1 MTMRN
6 RHSFLFQ
13 AAVFTATMLTMALG
27 GISALVENN
36 PCARPLPGS
45 VVSNPPDLFSDNG
58 VLRVDFSYNT
68 TTDAYGRT
76 LYCFATPDGAE
87 SPTLHVRPGDHLVI
101 KVKNNLPLPS
111 DSNGMAPEVAPADRE
126 WCRFPRWIATSA
138 LNVCGNP
145 IMTPTSVNLHF
156 HGTNT
161 APKCH
166 QDEVLRT
173 MINSGDTFTYN
184 LAFPANE
191 PSGLYWYH
199 PHIHGIAEAA
209 VQGGASGAIVV
220 EGIQNIQ
227 HAVARLPQQ
236 ILVIRDQNVA
246 NPPTFSDPNEPSWD
260 ISLNY
265 SPIPYPYYT
274 PAIIQM
280 EPGKNQFWR
289 VVNASAD
296 TIVDLQ
302 LQYDGQPQTLQ
313 VVGLDGVATGSQ
325 DGTRQGKIVNK
336 TDLLLAPAA
345 RAEFIVTPPSL
356 SVKNAT
362 LMTLGVD
369 TGPLGDS
376 TPPRQM
382 ATIQLAGSGSA
393 DVEEA
398 QQPLIT
404 PDVSGDPGPQRFE
417 GLAKATPTAQ
427 RSLYFSETP
436 PNPGDPDSLQTF
448 FITVDGAVPTAFDPA
463 NPPAITTTQGSVED
477 WTISNRAGE
486 VHEFHIHQ
494 IHFLLMA
501 INGVPVPPEQQQ
513 FLDMVQVPYFSGSGT
528 FPSVTVRMDFRGDDV
543 GDFVYHCHILG
554 HEDNG
559 MMAIIRVVPRGK
571 KVSAK
576 SSGPGTKVSAIGST
590 AIARS

>member
-1 MTMRN
+1 MRN
-6 RHSFLFQ
+6 RHILLSQ
-13 AAVFTATMLTMALG
+13 IGVFTATMLTTALS
-27 GISALVENN
+27 GISAPVESN

-45 VVSNPPDLFSDNG
+45 GVSNPPDLFSNNG
-58 VLRVDFSYNT
+58 ILRVDFSYNA
-68 TTDAYGRT
+68 TTDVYGRT
-76 LYCFATPDGAE
+76 LYCFATPDGQE
-87 SPTLHVRPGDHLVI
+87 SPTLHVHPGDHLVI
-101 KVKNNLPLPS
+101 KVRNNLPLPG
-111 DSNGMAPEVAPADRE
+111 DSSGMAVEVAPAYRE
-126 WCRFPRWIATSA
+126 WCRLPRWTATSA
-138 LNVCGNP
+138 LSACGNP
-145 IMTPTSVNLHF
+145 FMTPSSVNLHF

-199 PHIHGIAEAA
+199 PHIHGLAEAA

-220 EGIQNIQ
+220 DGIQNVQ
-227 HAVARLPQQ
+227 HAVAKLPQQ
-236 ILVIRDQNVA
+236 ILVIRDQNLA
-246 NPPTFSDPNEPSWD
+246 NPPPSNDPNEPSWD

-265 SPIPYPYYT
+265 VPIPYPDYT

-296 TIVDLQ
+296 TIIDLQ

-325 DGTRQGKIVNK
+325 DGTRRGKIVNK

-345 RAEFIVTPPSL
+345 RAEFIVTPPSS

-362 LMTLGVD
+362 LVTLGVD

-382 ATIQLAGSGSA
+382 ATIQLAGSASA
-393 DVEEA
+393 HVEEA
-398 QQPLIT
+398 RQRLIT

-417 GLAKATPTAQ
+417 GLAKATSTAQ

-477 WTISNRAGE
+477 WTIR
-486 VHEFHIHQ
+486 I
-494 IHFLLMA
+494 
-501 INGVPVPPEQQQ
+501 VP
-513 FLDMVQVPYFSGSGT
+513 
-528 FPSVTVRMDFRGDDV
+528 
-543 GDFVYHCHILG
+543 
-554 HEDNG
+554 
-559 MMAIIRVVPRGK
+559 
-571 KVSAK
+571 
-576 SSGPGTKVSAIGST
+576 
-590 AIARS
+590 ARSTNSTSIKFTSC

>member
-1 MTMRN
+1 MTTRN
-6 RHSFLFQ
+6 RNILLFQ
-13 AAVFTATMLTMALG
+13 IALCAAMILTETRAPAPAL
-27 GISALVENN
+27 AQNN

-45 VVSNPPDLFSDNG
+45 VISNPPDLFSHNG

-68 TTDAYGRT
+68 ATDSYGRT
-76 LYCFATPDGAE
+76 LYCFTTLDGEE
-87 SPTLHVRPGDHLVI
+87 SPTLHVHPGDHLVI
-101 KVKNNLPLPS
+101 KVKNNLPLPT
-111 DSNGMAPEVAPADRE
+111 DSRAMAM
-126 WCRFPRWIATSA
+126 ATSA
-138 LNVCGNP
+138 SDVCGNP
-145 IMTPTSVNLHF
+145 FMTTTSVNLHF

-191 PSGLYWYH
+191 PAGLYWYH
-199 PHIHGIAEAA
+199 PHVHGIAERA
-209 VQGGASGAIVV
+209 VQGGATGAIVV
-220 EGIQNIQ
+220 DGIQNVQ
-227 HAVARLPQQ
+227 HAVAKLAQQ

-246 NPPTFSDPNEPSWD
+246 NPPPSNDPNEPSWD

-265 SPIPYPYYT
+265 VPIPYPTYT

-296 TIVDLQ
+296 TIIDLQ

-313 VVGLDGVATGSQ
+313 VVALDGVATGSQ
-325 DGTRQGKIVNK
+325 DGTRRGTIVNE

-345 RAEFIVTPPSL
+345 RAEFIVTPPSA

-362 LMTLGVD
+362 LVTLGLD

-376 TPPRQM
+376 TPGRQM
-382 ATIQLAGSGSA
+382 ATIQLVGSA
-393 DVEEA
+393 SAQLKEA
-398 QQPLIT
+398 YHPVVT
-404 PDVSGDPGPQRFE
+404 PEVSGYPGPQRFE
-417 GLAKATPTAQ
+417 GLANATPTAQ
-427 RSLYFSETP
+427 RALYFSETP

-448 FITVDGAVPTAFDPA
+448 FITVEGAVPTAFDPA

-477 WTISNRAGE
+477 WTISNRAAE

-513 FLDMVQVPYFSGSGT
+513 FLDMIQVPYYTGSGT
-528 FPSVTVRMDFRGDDV
+528 PPSVTARMDFRGNVV

-559 MMAIIRVVPRGK
+559 MMAIIRVLPRGK
-571 KVSAK
+571 KVFAK
-576 SSGPGTKVSAIGST
+576 STKPNTKVSAAKST
-590 AIARS
+590 AIARSK